1 MKTLFLPLFLS
12 SLLFQSAKG
21 QLLDSSHHRLSL
33 RPLSSYSPKFPDV
46 TNQVTYGGISISA
59 FAPFN
64 NANTGFNIQFSL
76 DVGNISM
83 EEAGTID
90 LFWSTSN
97 YSISATGNFFTPS
110 VYAGLCTLIP
120 LNENWALNCSANLG
134 ASLGIVYL
142 DSYLTLN
149 NETEYSSSIED
160 LISIGNLFELGLV
173 HSSKTNRGYEIGI
186 SFTLPLLVESNTEPY
201 SYYSYGL
208 YYSYRFI

>member
-1 MKTLFLPLFLS
+1 MKTFFLSLFLC

-46 TNQVTYGGISISA
+46 TNQFTYGGISISA
-59 FAPFN
+59 FAPFK

-110 VYAGLCTLIP
+110 VYAGLCSLIP
-120 LNENWALNCSANLG
+120 LNKNWTLSCSANLG
-134 ASLGIVYL
+134 ASMGIVLL
-142 DSYLTLN
+142 DSYVTVN
-149 NETEYSSSIED
+149 NVTDYSSSIEE
-160 LISIGNLFELGLV
+160 LLSIGNLFELGLV
-173 HSSKTNRGYEIGI
+173 HSSKAKSGYEIGI
-186 SFTLPLLVESNTEPY
+186 SFTLPWIIESYSEPNT
-201 SYYSYGL
+201 YYSYGL
-208 YYSYRFI
+208 YYSYLFF